1 MTLQRT
7 QDIAQRFQ
15 RETAEHQMTVL
26 RDDGLYRHVRFRH
39 PKHSFYWFDLIT
51 VPGALI
57 FRGDGDSFVFARLED
72 MFEFFRGPVG
82 QINASYWAEKLTD
95 RRDGVMKYDQEIFER
110 IVKEEFVEA
119 VRDRRAPI
127 GLGKAV
133 REELLDA
140 EEIAWE
146 DGAHHILGGF
156 EYGERF
162 KASCTCG
169 MTVEFASEFDR
180 NTWARRH
187 REPGDAAHI
196 VSSKR
201 VPGFRFGDTWE
212 WCFRDYDWWFLWACH
227 GIVWG
232 ITKYDAHRKA
242 ARERH
247 RAVQRSAIVAALTV
261 LVVSVGLIL
270 AVAS

>member
-39 PKHSFYWFDLIT
+39 PKRGIYWFDLIT

-57 FRGDGDSFVFARLED
+57 FRGDGDSFVFQRLPD
-72 MFEFFRGPVG
+72 MFEFFRGSAYLGNPN
-82 QINASYWAEKLTD
+82 ISYWAEKLTD
-95 RRDGVMKYDQEIFER
+95 GRDRVMVYDQEILADF
-110 IVKEEFVEA
+110 VKEEVAEVVA
-119 VRDRRAPI
+119 AQKDGTLAELEKEVQAEVLDYLCGDESLDRHVVDQFEFYANDSDRFAWPKKAP
-127 GLGKAV
+127 
-133 REELLDA
+133 DFQ
-140 EEIAWE
+140 
-146 DGAHHILGGF
+146 F
-156 EYGERF
+156 EY
-162 KASCTCG
+162 
-169 MTVEFASEFDR
+169 MY
-180 NTWARRH
+180 
-187 REPGDAAHI
+187 
-196 VSSKR
+196 
-201 VPGFRFGDTWE
+201 E
-212 WCFRDYDWWFLWACH
+212 WRCQDYDWWFVWACH